1 VERSGR
7 LLAPPAR
14 TKESKIWRTAAGKV
28 GICDGFSAVGP
39 QRGKTGVLSMKA
51 AVKPVEGAELEDKIG
66 QLRILAYPDFPEVR
80 EVDYYSALY
89 RWYQDHPLS
98 DEMHRWVAVTEEGEV
113 VGHLAALPQFY
124 RIDGRR
130 VVAHTPGDY
139 MVLPQHGFQAIMLM
153 RSFFRSA
160 ENCVVCDMVPA
171 VIGVE
176 TRLGAEV
183 VGDLR
188 YAAKL
193 MNVSRLPMP
202 SVPAPLRRLL
212 NLPEQFAPARGFTD
226 RPGVEALEMEEQV
239 APPAPRLRAPIPR
252 PLQRLMNQ
260 GLEAVDEALGS
271 SFGGDLAVE
280 TLDGFDDSFDD
291 LFERIAAVVP
301 CLAEKDAAFLRWRY
315 GPGSPQ
321 GPVTVLGVRS
331 RGRLLGYAVLKAAS
345 HGQDGY
351 ILDLMALPGRQDV
364 VQSLLR
370 ETVRSFRRMGV
381 QIIRYRFLESAA
393 SPGPT
398 ELRRFGFF
406 YRKRRRYKL
415 LVKFTDTCLHETA
428 RDLVNWAHAI
438 GDGEASFW
446 LR

>member
-1 VERSGR
+1 
-7 LLAPPAR
+7 
-14 TKESKIWRTAAGKV
+14 
-28 GICDGFSAVGP
+28 
-39 QRGKTGVLSMKA
+39 MKA

-212 NLPEQFAPARGFTD
+212 NLPEQFAPVAPARGFTD
-226 RPGVEALEMEEQV
+226 RPGVGTLEMEEQV
-239 APPAPRLRAPIPR
+239 APPAPRPRAPIPR
-252 PLQRLMNQ
+252 PLQRLMNR